1 MAFTIL
7 RLDELQHDG
16 KTYDFEG
23 QRYDNTDV
31 SFIWVDLPPGDGV
44 RLHKHAYK
52 EIFIILEGSATYTVD
67 STTQVVEAEH
77 IIIVPA
83 DTPHKFVNSGGTRL
97 KQIDIHV
104 SKHILTQWL
113 ED

>member
-1 MAFTIL
+1 MPFTIL
-7 RLDELQHDG
+7 NRADLPHDNS
-16 KTYDFEG
+16 TFDFEG

-31 SFIWVDLPPGDGV
+31 SFIWVNMPPGESV

-52 EIFIILEGSATYTVD
+52 EIFIILEGAATYTID
-67 STTQVVEAEH
+67 STTLTVEAGH
-77 IIIVPA
+77 IVIVPA

>member
-1 MAFTIL
+1 MVFTIL
-7 RLDELQHDG
+7 RRDELRHDG
-16 KTYDFEG
+16 ITYDFEG
-23 QRYDNTDV
+23 QQYDNTDV
-31 SFIWVDLPPGDGV
+31 SFIWVDMPPGEGV
-44 RLHKHAYK
+44 RLHQHAYK

-67 STTQVVEAEH
+67 SITQELGAGHV
-77 IIIVPA
+77 IIVPA
-83 DTPHKFVNSGGTRL
+83 GLPHKFINSGGTRL